1 MRLRALIE
9 HRNAVGDD
17 ANARHAKGAQEN
29 NGQGEDVVEVGGEER
44 GGDLRGNGYILM
56 EPRKTINKNWSWGK
70 LLFFNRI
77 QENNQQKNLES

>member
-44 GGDLRGNGYILM
+44 GGDLSRYNR
-56 EPRKTINKNWSWGK
+56 EPRSKEHHSHGDPFDK
-70 LLFFNRI
+70 FRH
-77 QENNQQKNLES
+77 LESYL